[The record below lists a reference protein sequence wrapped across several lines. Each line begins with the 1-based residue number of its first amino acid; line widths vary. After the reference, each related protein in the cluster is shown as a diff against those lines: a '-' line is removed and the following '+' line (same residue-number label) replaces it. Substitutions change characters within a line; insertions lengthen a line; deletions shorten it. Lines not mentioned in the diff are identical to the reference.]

1 MHVHIHFQGY
11 TGTHA
16 CAHTHACTMPHH
28 TQTLDGPTGMHRPVH
43 IHMRMYTCKGS
54 HTSSYARMET
64 DTRTHVAHTVSRGC
78 SVMTDAVE

>member
-1 MHVHIHFQGY
+1 
-11 TGTHA
+11 
-16 CAHTHACTMPHH
+16 
-28 TQTLDGPTGMHRPVH
+28 MHRPVH